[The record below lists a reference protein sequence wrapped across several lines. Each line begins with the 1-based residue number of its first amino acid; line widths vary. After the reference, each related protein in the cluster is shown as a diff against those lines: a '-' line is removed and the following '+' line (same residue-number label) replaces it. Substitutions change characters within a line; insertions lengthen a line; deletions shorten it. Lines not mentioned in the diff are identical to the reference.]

1 MIKRLFGIIILIL
14 VLFCFILIIKDT
26 SNLCNIEENKV
37 VSENWILVE
46 DIDVST
52 VTEDLIGKLSIPS
65 LDNAYYMSMPI
76 KEGTSLQVLAT
87 AIGHFIDTPYVNGN
101 VCLAAHNSGVKN
113 GKYVGYFDSI
123 KDLKNGDLI
132 YYDTLSNTYTYKVV
146 ENKIILETD
155 LSVLNNTTENILTLI
170 TCVEGLQNKAYRQ
183 CIIAER
189 I

>member
-1 MIKRLFGIIILIL
+1 MIKKLIGIIILII
-14 VLFCFILIIKDT
+14 VVFCFILIIKDT

-46 DIDVST
+46 NIDVST
-52 VTEDLIGKLSIPS
+52 VTENIIGRLSIPA
-65 LDNAYYMSMPI
+65 LDDEFYMNMSI
-76 KEGTSLQVLAT
+76 KDGTDLQILAT

-113 GKYVGYFDSI
+113 DKYVGYFDSI
-123 KDLKNGDLI
+123 KNLKNGDLI
-132 YYDTLSNTYTYKVV
+132 YYDTLENTYTYKVI

-155 LSVLNNTTENILTLI
+155 LSVLNNTIENKLTLI